1 MFFFVKILLIFGAEG
16 CIVTMMYFLSL
27 IYIFMNKVTCYQ
39 RLVQT
44 IVEDARNGMNFDYE
58 MAAFPGFERR
68 GHSESEF
75 RDWVK
80 TVKWVLNILNTHDG
94 SLNQKK
100 DFCRQSISAAG
111 VYKVPFY
118 RLREEELQIIAS
130 AERFGRGDAG
140 EVLRYGDRNV
150 VSYDYRHIPCHE
162 GGRKDILLV
171 FSGAPESATKAAEAV
186 YHYVRNHRTLPDGVM
201 FLGLEDNQ
209 NMTEFNPAYKIRK
222 NSEYRMYLRQMLML
236 GIPKALLGKLLM
248 TPKDTSTAENIAL
261 IKETLAHYHVDE
273 DVNLICVT
281 YPLYQMRVATEL
293 SFGLREEK
301 NVWLRIADI
310 EPKAFTSAAQGVF
323 ALSGKVED
331 ENIGRRITENL
342 RIFSYDRIG
351 YDGQLA
357 DLTLANCVAHLFRE
371 HGKSRFALPHLGS
384 YPEEYKALAPLFLA
398 YSYPNVVNELCG
410 TNETVA
416 AVLKVVR
423 ALMIDAY
430 DEGASGK
437 AWDRQQL
444 VNTLNTG
451 YKLIA
456 EGLASP
462 AVIARGR
469 MMSEEQFLKAV
480 VAFQNIR

>member
-1 MFFFVKILLIFGAEG
+1 
-16 CIVTMMYFLSL
+16 
-27 IYIFMNKVTCYQ
+27 MNKITCYQ
-39 RLVQT
+39 RLVQA
-44 IVEDARNGMNFDYE
+44 IVEDARTGENVNYE
-58 MAAFPGFERR
+58 MSAFPGFERR
-68 GHSESEF
+68 GHSEREF
-75 RDWVK
+75 QDWIK
-80 TVKWVLNILNTHDG
+80 TVKWVLNVLNTRDG

-100 DFCRQSISAAG
+100 EFCRQTISLYA
-111 VYKVPFY
+111 VPRY

-130 AERFGRGDAG
+130 AERFGRGDTG
-140 EVLRYGDRNV
+140 EVLRYGNKNV
-150 VSYDYRHIPCHE
+150 VSYDYRHIPRQE
-162 GGRKDILLV
+162 GGRKDILVV
-171 FSGAPESATKAAEAV
+171 FSGAPESATKATEAL
-186 YHYVRNHRTLPDGVM
+186 YCYIRMHKALPDGIM

-222 NSEYRMYLRQMLML
+222 NSEYRMYLRQMLLL
-236 GIPKALLGKLLM
+236 GVPKGLLGKLLM

-261 IKETLAHYHVDE
+261 IKETLAHYHIDE

-293 SFGLREEK
+293 SFGLQEVE
-301 NVWLRIADI
+301 NVWVRIADI
-310 EPKAFTSAAQGVF
+310 EPKAFVSAAQGLF

-331 ENIGRRITENL
+331 QNIGRRITENL

-357 DLTLANCVAHLFRE
+357 DLTLANGVAHLFRE
-371 HGKSRFALPHLGS
+371 HGKSRFALPNLGT

-398 YSYPNVVNELCG
+398 YSYPNVVSELCG

-416 AVLKVVR
+416 AVLKIVR

-437 AWDRQQL
+437 AWDDQQQE
-444 VNTLNTG
+444 NTLNTG

-456 EGLASP
+456 EGLVSP
-462 AVIARGR
+462 MLLTKGR
-469 MMSEEQFLKAV
+469 YMAEDQFLKAV
-480 VAFQNIR
+480 VDYQGKAG